1 MWVWK
6 DLRIPPAFCHLV
18 QATSL
23 GILDDELVV
32 QAIARTR
39 GRTSTIGVRPAPR
52 VVGQIPE
59 RASEV
64 PRSQVDTQQ
73 LEEMYPLEVRSTTYV
88 HATPPPP
95 VGEPSHAPPTVGSTS
110 QRALEK
116 SKVEAERLLQIAN
129 LQLRRGKIRSNELDF
144 RLRRL
149 SLLCASTGWTPFA
162 GDVKDVVTSA
172 ESLLLTVFRNGIP
185 DGYLDFQVG
194 FRWWEAS
201 LQPLT
206 PSQRYEATFT
216 AWWQEQPNSITPQ
229 GLRLKTSNEL
239 KSAIAMLENE
249 LTEIDE
255 DTAKCLTRL
264 VELRMQIKRL

>member
-1 MWVWK
+1 MWGWK

-23 GILDDELVV
+23 GILDDELVI
-32 QAIARTR
+32 QAIVR
-39 GRTSTIGVRPAPR
+39 GLAAALPPSVCDPPRAWWVRF
-52 VVGQIPE
+52 PE

-149 SLLCASTGWTPFA
+149 C
-162 GDVKDVVTSA
+162 
-172 ESLLLTVFRNGIP
+172 ELTV
-185 DGYLDFQVG
+185 
-194 FRWWEAS
+194 
-201 LQPLT
+201 
-206 PSQRYEATFT
+206 
-216 AWWQEQPNSITPQ
+216 
-229 GLRLKTSNEL
+229 
-239 KSAIAMLENE
+239 
-249 LTEIDE
+249 
-255 DTAKCLTRL
+255 
-264 VELRMQIKRL
+264 